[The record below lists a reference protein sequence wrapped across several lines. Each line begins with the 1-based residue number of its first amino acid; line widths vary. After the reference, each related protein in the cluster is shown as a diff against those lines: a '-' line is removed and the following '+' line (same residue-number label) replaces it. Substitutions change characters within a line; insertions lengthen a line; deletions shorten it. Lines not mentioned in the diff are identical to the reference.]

1 MVENYPD
8 YWKGPCVLTLQKDS
22 SGNPIH
28 ADAGCLVTDSPVSGN
43 LRISA
48 DVPAILL
55 RTNSAGFKCSLPFQL
70 TTILFWTTFLMCRE
84 YHFVGNY
91 MKSVKVLPK
100 GQITLPRDIRK
111 KLEIETGDT
120 LLLEERDQQLVIKKG
135 KTIFDYVGYLPDLK
149 LSIQEIREKAI
160 KEVSKDHA

>member
-1 MVENYPD
+1 
-8 YWKGPCVLTLQKDS
+8 
-22 SGNPIH
+22 
-28 ADAGCLVTDSPVSGN
+28 
-43 LRISA
+43 
-48 DVPAILL
+48 
-55 RTNSAGFKCSLPFQL
+55 
-70 TTILFWTTFLMCRE
+70 
-84 YHFVGNY
+84 

-135 KTIFDYVGYLPDLK
+135 KTIFDYVGYLPNLK

-160 KEVSKDHA
+160 KEVAKDHA

>member
-1 MVENYPD
+1 
-8 YWKGPCVLTLQKDS
+8 
-22 SGNPIH
+22 
-28 ADAGCLVTDSPVSGN
+28 
-43 LRISA
+43 
-48 DVPAILL
+48 
-55 RTNSAGFKCSLPFQL
+55 
-70 TTILFWTTFLMCRE
+70 
-84 YHFVGNY
+84 

-149 LSIQEIREKAI
+149 LSIEEIREQAI
-160 KEVSKDHA
+160 KEAAKDHA